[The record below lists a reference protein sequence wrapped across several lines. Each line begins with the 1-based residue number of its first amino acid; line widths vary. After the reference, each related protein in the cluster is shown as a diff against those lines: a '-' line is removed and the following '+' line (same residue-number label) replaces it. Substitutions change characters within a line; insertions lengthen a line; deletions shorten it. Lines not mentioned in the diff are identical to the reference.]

1 MDKIA
6 IIGFSCLF
14 PDAKNPEEF
23 WHNLIQQK
31 DSTVSASVEE
41 MGVDPTIFYDS
52 AKGKADKVYSLKGAF
67 IRNFKFDA
75 TGYNLPAEFLEG
87 LDNTFKWSLDVAKQA
102 LQHSGYLGKENVL
115 SKCGVIL
122 GTLSLPTK
130 FSNQLFAPLYQEV
143 LASAIRELLQYEDFH
158 LASLPASKNAST
170 YNAMISGFPAAII
183 AQALSLSNIHFC
195 LDAACSSPQYAIKLA
210 SHYLWTHKAD
220 LMLAG
225 GISCADPLFIRMLF
239 SGIQGYPEDNDISR
253 PLDKSS
259 RGLMTAD
266 GVGMVVLKRYSDAIR
281 DGDRIY
287 ATICG
292 NGLSNDGK
300 GKHLLSPNPK
310 GQMLAFERAYQEA
323 QISPKNIDYIE
334 CHATGTLLGD
344 TTEYN
349 SVETFFGK
357 HQATPLVGSVK
368 SNVGHLLTAA
378 GAVSLIKVLLSMSRG
393 VIPATIN
400 ITDPIGDQ
408 NNVISPDRIVRSTTK
423 WPNKV
428 PVLRAA
434 ISAFGLGGTNA
445 HMILATDDITDVTD
459 NLTVGLTDQ
468 ASATS
473 ATTSVAKMA
482 IVGMDAFF
490 GACNGL
496 DAFERSIYDGTQH
509 FIPLPPNRWYGI
521 EEQENLLQ
529 QYGLTDGKPPVGA
542 YIKDFEIDTISSK
555 IPPNEVDKLNPQQ
568 LLFLKVAERAL
579 KDAGIK
585 EGANVAVI
593 VAAETEF
600 SVHQL
605 QQRWN
610 LSWQIQQGLSAG
622 EISLP
627 AEAIAQLETIV
638 KDSIHNPVESSE
650 YVSYIANI
658 MASRISA
665 LWDFTAPSFTITA
678 GENSTFKVLEV
689 AQHLLTTG
697 EADAVLVGAID
708 LAGGVENVLLRNQ
721 LAKMNTGVA
730 TLSYDQKANG
740 WIVGEGAGAVVLKR
754 HETAKKDS
762 DRIYAVIDAISFA
775 QQHTAKNDDS
785 CGVGILPAPESQRAG
800 KMPTPQDQLNHPTNV
815 QHQNATSSDLHSRLT
830 TPDGAAINSVCQQA
844 FQMAGIKPT
853 DIEYVEVYGSGI
865 PQEDEAEIQGLLQ
878 AYPADKNGLRCAIG
892 SVKANIGHTQVA
904 SGIAS
909 LIKTALCLYYRYI
922 PATPKWSG
930 VKNTEV
936 WQGSPFYVAPESRP
950 WFLGLEA
957 NKRVAAINSIG
968 IDGTYAHAI
977 LSEEPDQQQR
987 DSKYLEQMPFYL
999 FPIAASDRSD
1009 LLQLLSTL
1017 QASIENSTSLGAAA
1031 SQTFAT
1037 FTGRNNANY
1046 ALAILGRN
1054 KNELAREIESARKGV
1069 NNAFERGEDWLTP
1082 LGSYFTAKPLG
1093 QKGAI
1098 AYVYPAAI
1106 NAYVGISRNLFRLF
1120 PKIHDDVAIKS
1131 LQTVVAEN
1139 SKLVFPRSLN
1149 KLSTRQL
1156 ETLEKQ
1162 LLDDSLATFDT
1173 DMVFTRF
1180 ITTIIRDDFQVKPKF
1195 VFGYSLGET
1204 SMMSAAGVWSNFSQG
1219 INALHSSP
1227 LFADRLS
1234 AAKSAVREYWG
1245 LPSVKQFPDNNFWSN
1260 YVLLATP
1267 SQVRECLKHENRVYL
1282 TQINTPEEVVIAGDP
1297 AACERIIKT
1306 LGCNSFRAPFDH
1318 VIHCEAM
1325 RSEYA
1330 EIARVNTLPTQEKIP
1345 DIVLYSAS
1353 EYKPIPPES
1362 QAIAHSIA
1370 SGLCEQLDFPRL
1382 VNRVYEDGARIF
1394 IEAGAG
1400 GVCSRWVDK
1409 ILESKEHVTVTLNRR
1424 GVDDHASILK
1434 ALAKLLSH
1442 RVSLD
1447 LSPLYSQAK
1456 ETSSQSK
1463 LTTRTVTLGGN
1474 PIAATIL
1481 SKENRKLFQDFSANI
1496 QLHRTAKPHQISAPE
1511 FTNSPK
1517 ELSDIFSGNTNNFNH
1532 TPPTNTQPEEVQ
1544 MKNVFEHSFEPEE
1557 QLQSD
1562 ELPDA
1567 TQKYPYAVS
1576 LPEFIYSHYQKLSTN
1591 SSSFT
1596 KSHAAFLKSRHE
1608 FSKQI
1613 SELIQL
1619 QIACAENLLSQ

>member
-1 MDKIA
+1 M
-6 IIGFSCLF
+6 
-14 PDAKNPEEF
+14 
-23 WHNLIQQK
+23 
-31 DSTVSASVEE
+31 
-41 MGVDPTIFYDS
+41 
-52 AKGKADKVYSLKGAF
+52 
-67 IRNFKFDA
+67 
-75 TGYNLPAEFLEG
+75 
-87 LDNTFKWSLDVAKQA
+87 
-102 LQHSGYLGKENVL
+102 
-115 SKCGVIL
+115 
-122 GTLSLPTK
+122 
-130 FSNQLFAPLYQEV
+130 
-143 LASAIRELLQYEDFH
+143 
-158 LASLPASKNAST
+158 
-170 YNAMISGFPAAII
+170 
-183 AQALSLSNIHFC
+183 
-195 LDAACSSPQYAIKLA
+195 
-210 SHYLWTHKAD
+210 
-220 LMLAG
+220 
-225 GISCADPLFIRMLF
+225 
-239 SGIQGYPEDNDISR
+239 
-253 PLDKSS
+253 
-259 RGLMTAD
+259 
-266 GVGMVVLKRYSDAIR
+266 
-281 DGDRIY
+281 
-287 ATICG
+287 
-292 NGLSNDGK
+292 
-300 GKHLLSPNPK
+300 
-310 GQMLAFERAYQEA
+310 
-323 QISPKNIDYIE
+323 
-334 CHATGTLLGD
+334 
-344 TTEYN
+344 
-349 SVETFFGK
+349 
-357 HQATPLVGSVK
+357 
-368 SNVGHLLTAA
+368 
-378 GAVSLIKVLLSMSRG
+378 
-393 VIPATIN
+393 
-400 ITDPIGDQ
+400 
-408 NNVISPDRIVRSTTK
+408 
-423 WPNKV
+423 
-428 PVLRAA
+428 
-434 ISAFGLGGTNA
+434 
-445 HMILATDDITDVTD
+445 ATDEVTDVTD
-459 NLTVGLTDQ
+459 NLTVGLTDFASATSATTLATDEITDVTDNLTMGQRDQ

-529 QYGLTDGKPPVGA
+529 QYGLADGKPPVGA

-568 LLFLKVAERAL
+568 LLLLKVAERAL

-627 AEAIAQLETIV
+627 AEAIAQLETIL
-638 KDSIHNPVESSE
+638 KDGIHNPVESSE

-665 LWDFTAPSFTITA
+665 LWDFTAPSFTIAA

-754 HETAKKDS
+754 HETAKEDS

-775 QQHTAKNDDS
+775 QQHS
-785 CGVGILPAPESQRAG
+785 
-800 KMPTPQDQLNHPTNV
+800 
-815 QHQNATSSDLHSRLT
+815 TSSDLHSRLT
-830 TPDGAAINSVCQQA
+830 TPDAAAINSVCQQA

-853 DIEYVEVYGSGI
+853 DIEYVEVCGSGI

-878 AYPADKNGLRCAIG
+878 AYPADKNGLSCAIG

-950 WFLGLEA
+950 WFLGKEA
-957 NKRVAAINSIG
+957 NKRVAAINGIG
-968 IDGTYAHAI
+968 IDGTYAHVI

-1009 LLQLLSTL
+1009 LLEQISTL

-1031 SQTFAT
+1031 KQTFAT
-1037 FTGRNNANY
+1037 FTGSSHANY

-1069 NNAFERGEDWLTP
+1069 NNAFERGEDWQTP

-1093 QKGAI
+1093 QKKAI

-1131 LQTVVAEN
+1131 LHTLVADI

-1282 TQINTPEEVVIAGDP
+1282 TQINTPEEVVIAGEP
-1297 AACERIIKT
+1297 AGCERIIKT

-1353 EYKPIPPES
+1353 EYGPIPLES

-1370 SGLCEQLDFPRL
+1370 KGLCEQLDFPRL

-1481 SKENRKLFQDFSANI
+1481 SEENRKLFQNFSANI
-1496 QLHRTAKPHQISAPE
+1496 QLHRTAKQPQISAPE
-1511 FTNSPK
+1511 FTNPPK
-1517 ELSDIFSGNTNNFNH
+1517 ELSDIFSGNTNNFHN
-1532 TPPTNTQPEEVQ
+1532 TPPTNTQQEEVQ

-1567 TQKYPYAVS
+1567 TQKYPYAIS

-1619 QIACAENLLSQ
+1619 QIACAENLLSQERE